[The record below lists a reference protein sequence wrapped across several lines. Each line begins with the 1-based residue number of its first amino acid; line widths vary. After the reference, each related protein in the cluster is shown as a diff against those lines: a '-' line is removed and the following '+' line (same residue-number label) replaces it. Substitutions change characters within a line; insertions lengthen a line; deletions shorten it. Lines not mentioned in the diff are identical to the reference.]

1 MFIRHNRN
9 KEIFN
14 QLEKAINNKLVLSID
29 TLNYKVV
36 LDFNTN
42 NLKVIPIS
50 KKEIKK
56 NKNSEFTKY
65 LNELLTSIQETP
77 ADNLEQLLQRDS
89 CLIIIESIIEKYSD
103 IFSE

>member
-1 MFIRHNRN
+1 MFIKHKRN
-9 KEIFN
+9 KEIFK
-14 QLEKAINNKLVLSID
+14 QLEKAINNKLALSID
-29 TLNYKVV
+29 TLNYKVI

-50 KKEIKK
+50 KKEYKK
-56 NKNSEFTKY
+56 NKHSEFIKY